1 MKLLLFY
8 NQLIY
13 NILYKL
19 KYLYNKLI
27 TYKILQKISSK
38 ISEKPMKTASAKQKG
53 RKLQQ
58 EVAQKIRET
67 LNLPEEDVRSTSMGA
82 PGVDIL
88 FSEKAL
94 EKFPFAVECKNQEA
108 LNVWKMMEQAEANS
122 PTFEFETTVGDKK
135 AKITGRKLVPLG
147 IFKRN
152 RSKIYCTMEFDYLLM
167 LMKELSFRKPIRGT
181 EEF

>member
-1 MKLLLFY
+1 
-8 NQLIY
+8 
-13 NILYKL
+13 
-19 KYLYNKLI
+19 
-27 TYKILQKISSK
+27 
-38 ISEKPMKTASAKQKG
+38 MKTASAKQKG

-67 LNLPEEDVRSTSMGA
+67 LDLPEEDVRSTSMGA

-108 LNVWKMMEQAEANS
+108 INVWKMMEQAEANS
-122 PTFEFETTVGDKK
+122 PIFEREVLFAGRK
-135 AKITGRKLVPLG
+135 AKFIGRKIVPLG

-152 RSKIYCTMEFDYLLM
+152 RSKIYCIMEFDYLLM

>member
-1 MKLLLFY
+1 
-8 NQLIY
+8 
-13 NILYKL
+13 
-19 KYLYNKLI
+19 
-27 TYKILQKISSK
+27 
-38 ISEKPMKTASAKQKG
+38 
-53 RKLQQ
+53 
-58 EVAQKIRET
+58 
-67 LNLPEEDVRSTSMGA
+67 MGA

-108 LNVWKMMEQAEANS
+108 INVWKMMEQAEANS
-122 PTFEFETTVGDKK
+122 PIFEREVLFAGRK
-135 AKITGRKLVPLG
+135 AKFIGRKIVPLG

>member
-1 MKLLLFY
+1 
-8 NQLIY
+8 
-13 NILYKL
+13 
-19 KYLYNKLI
+19 
-27 TYKILQKISSK
+27 
-38 ISEKPMKTASAKQKG
+38 MKTASAKQKG

-67 LNLPEEDVRSTSMGA
+67 LDLPEEDVRSTSMGA

-94 EKFPFAVECKNQEA
+94 EKFPFAVECKNQET

-122 PTFEFETTVGDKK
+122 PIFEREVLFAGRK
-135 AKITGRKLVPLG
+135 AKFIGRKIVPLG

-152 RSKIYCTMEFDYLLM
+152 RSKIYCIMEFDYLLM

>member
-1 MKLLLFY
+1 
-8 NQLIY
+8 
-13 NILYKL
+13 
-19 KYLYNKLI
+19 
-27 TYKILQKISSK
+27 
-38 ISEKPMKTASAKQKG
+38 MKTASAKQKG

-67 LNLPEEDVRSTSMGA
+67 LDLPEEDVRSTSMGA

-122 PTFEFETTVGDKK
+122 PIFEREVLFAGRK
-135 AKITGRKLVPLG
+135 AKFIGRKIVPLG

-152 RSKIYCTMEFDYLLM
+152 RSKIYCIMEFDYLLM